1 MRGKEGDIQ
10 LNADFHR
17 TAKRYRNALL
27 NEHCNEIKESNRIG
41 KTRGFFKK
49 IGDIKGRFHAR
60 MGTIKDING
69 KNLTGRRD

>member
-27 NEHCNEIKESNRIG
+27 NEHYNEIKESNRIG

-49 IGDIKGRFHAR
+49 IGDTQGILHQIWAW
-60 MGTIKDING
+60 
-69 KNLTGRRD
+69 

>member
-17 TAKRYRNALL
+17 KAKRYRNALL

-49 IGDIKGRFHAR
+49 IGDIKGTFHAT
-60 MGTIKDING
+60 MGMINDRNVKD
-69 KNLTGRRD
+69 LTSR